1 MADQFKTRQ
10 EAAYAQLR
18 GDILAGRLKPGA
30 KLRFNDLY
38 DRYDVSVGVIREALS
53 RLLEQGLVQNAPQQ
67 GYSVTSI
74 SRNSLIQLTRARVE
88 IETLT
93 VRHAIAE
100 GDVSWEANVLSTHHK
115 LTACPVADADDPGR
129 LSEAWAKLHEEFHH
143 TVLAGC
149 DNPWLIRI
157 ASELRASAELY
168 RRWSVPLGD
177 HSSARDIAGEHRALA
192 DAVLI
197 RDAEAATR
205 VLERH
210 ISLTTELLLDAD
222 VLRDDD

>member
-1 MADQFKTRQ
+1 MTEQFKTRQ
-10 EAAYAQLR
+10 EAVYAQLR

-30 KLRFNDLY
+30 KLRFNELY
-38 DRYDVSVGVIREALS
+38 ERYDVSVGVIREALS

-74 SRNSLIQLTRARVE
+74 SRSALIQLTLARVE

-93 VRHAIAE
+93 LRHAITE
-100 GDVSWEANVLSTHHK
+100 GDVGWEADVLAAHHK
-115 LTACPVADADDPGR
+115 LTVCPVTDPDDPGR
-129 LSEAWAKLHEEFHH
+129 LSEAWAKLHEDFHH

-177 HSSARDIAGEHRALA
+177 HGSARDIAGEHRALA
-192 DAVLI
+192 DAALI
-197 RDAEAATR
+197 RDADAATR
-205 VLERH
+205 ILERH
-210 ISLTTELLLDAD
+210 ITLTTELLLDAD
-222 VLRDDD
+222 VIRD